1 MWCSP
6 FCSHVIGCCMSSS
19 SDTQLLHYYYST
31 TQQKLQKWCVVLL
44 KFFPSLFLPYDK
56 YIQRVKWYCSLSL
69 VKWQSV
75 GAHRYLLDNTLLYG
89 LVMQPPRLCLVQGPV
104 QRCVEHLCIC
114 FMLTTVYFMLSVVAA
129 WLLNTAVFA
138 HENTH
143 RVYTRKEQQLSVTA
157 DFWDV
162 GTALIPLCVTELQG
176 CMVLSLPGGMS
187 LGRESVLQALTQT
200 RSLSRVSSR
209 NQIVKTCPYHFSIGC
224 LTKKSKWNW
233 EAGSIPCLT
242 F

>member
-89 LVMQPPRLCLVQGPV
+89 LVMQPPQAVLGAGPRAEVCWTPVYMFHAHHCVFHAYCCGCLAAQHSSVCTWEHSSGLHQERTTTLCDSRFLRCGDSFDTSLCDWIAGLYGPV
-104 QRCVEHLCIC
+104 TARWDEPWQGKCI
-114 FMLTTVYFMLSVVAA
+114 TGSD
-129 WLLNTAVFA
+129 
-138 HENTH
+138 
-143 RVYTRKEQQLSVTA
+143 S
-157 DFWDV
+157 D
-162 GTALIPLCVTELQG
+162 
-176 CMVLSLPGGMS
+176 
-187 LGRESVLQALTQT
+187 
-200 RSLSRVSSR
+200 
-209 NQIVKTCPYHFSIGC
+209 
-224 LTKKSKWNW
+224 KKS
-233 EAGSIPCLT
+233 L
-242 F
+242 